1 LVSATEIPHNCGAV
15 LSYRKIGANDFEM
28 VCAFCHRIMG
38 NWKYTPIKRKKLY
51 PKKRDY
57 SEVEKEGLV

>member
-38 NWKYTPIKRKKLY
+38 NWKYTPRKNY
-51 PKKRDY
+51 PKK
-57 SEVEKEGLV
+57 KEFTEAQKDKLK